1 MALTQFPEPKSLNV
15 LEIGDSKDNRT
26 VKYSL
31 ENPHPMYGKDPNII
45 NELGHTI
52 YPKMIY
58 PNGKDQPSVIVYNA
72 REEAELLN
80 KEPEE
85 VKAENH
91 SSEAD
96 EIEELEK
103 KLAERKAK
111 LMAKLEANGDKD
123 KDENGHPWS

>member
-58 PNGKDQPSVIVYNA
+58 PQGRDFPGIVVHSA

-91 SSEAD
+91 SSAAD

-103 KLAERKAK
+103 KLAEKKAALLAK
-111 LMAKLEANGDKD
+111 LDHKEDDK
-123 KDENGHPWS
+123 EHPWS